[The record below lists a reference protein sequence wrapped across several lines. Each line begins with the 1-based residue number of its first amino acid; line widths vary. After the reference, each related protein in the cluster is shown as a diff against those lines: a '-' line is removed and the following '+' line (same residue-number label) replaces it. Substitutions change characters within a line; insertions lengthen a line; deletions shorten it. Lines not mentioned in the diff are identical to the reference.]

1 LPLAGDD
8 PLVSQTVERILP
20 LVPAERIRVL
30 AGGPL
35 VDPIRSVVP
44 ALNDAHFLVEP
55 QAKGTAAILV
65 WAAHEI
71 VRQDPDGVM
80 ISLHSDHAIRPAAEF
95 RSLLARAAAIAADN
109 RLLFTVGAVPDRPET
124 GYGYIRTGGEIEPGA
139 HRIAQFVEKPDADTA
154 ARYISDGYL
163 LNTGLFVLPAALF
176 LEEIRTHTP
185 EIARFLPL
193 LDRGD
198 VKGFFD
204 SVPNLTI
211 DVGLMERTDRV
222 GVMRTTFDWDDVG
235 TWDAVLRTGTRDAAG
250 NVVHGDGF
258 AVDTADSVVWS
269 EDGTVVVFGAR
280 DMIVVRARGVT
291 LVAPRDRAADLKT
304 LIAQLPER
312 VIRGDGE

>member
-1 LPLAGDD
+1 MPLAGTE
-8 PLVSQTVERILP
+8 PLVADTVDRILP
-20 LVPAERIRVL
+20 LVPADRIRVL
-30 AGGPL
+30 AGRPL
-35 VDPIRSVVP
+35 VAPIRSVVP
-44 ALNDAHFLVEP
+44 ALTDAHFLVEP

-71 VRQDPDGVM
+71 ARQDPAGVM

-95 RSLLARAAAIAADN
+95 RSLLARAAAIAAAS
-109 RLLFTVGAVPDRPET
+109 RLLFTIGAVPDRPET
-124 GYGYIRTGGEIEPGA
+124 GYGYVRPGAEIEPGA
-139 HRIAQFVEKPDADTA
+139 HRVAQFVEKPDADTA
-154 ARYISDGYL
+154 ARYISEGYL
-163 LNTGLFVLPAALF
+163 WNTGLFVFPAALF

-185 EIARFLPL
+185 EIAEFLPL

-198 VKGFFD
+198 VQGFFD

-258 AVDTADSVVWS
+258 AVDTTDSVVWS

-312 VIRGDGE
+312 VIRGDA